1 MYAGIGSAK
10 LKIVQYILSD
20 ILLDSF
26 FPSACTL
33 FATSFDGK
41 RPGSHILGLPCK
53 AFLVFLTLLLFKV
66 KVPYFA
72 GHTHRILLQ

>member
-1 MYAGIGSAK
+1 MYFVLVKVVDYFVGIGSAK

-41 RPGSHILGLPCK
+41 VQDHIFLGFPAK
-53 AFLVFLTLLLFKV
+53 LF
-66 KVPYFA
+66 
-72 GHTHRILLQ
+72 

>member
-41 RPGSHILGLPCK
+41 VQDHIFLGFPAKL
-53 AFLVFLTLLLFKV
+53 FLVFLTLLLFKV